1 MVLVGR
7 EAAAIH
13 QLFGISGGLAFWRIK
28 YGDAD
33 FGRLVPFSHAFD
45 EVYFYD
51 NFWEILLVGHLYSLD
66 TKPKV

>member
-51 NFWEILLVGHLYSLD
+51 YFWETLW
-66 TKPKV
+66 

>member
-51 NFWEILLVGHLYSLD
+51 YF
-66 TKPKV
+66 